1 MTKPW
6 KSAATA
12 LIVSLSLITPAVAQ
26 GVDNLVQLEV
36 LDGGKTAK
44 GTYQGALRL
53 TLKDGW
59 KTYWRAPGD
68 AGIPPQFDWS
78 GSGNVSDISITWP
91 APHVFDQ
98 NGLRS
103 IGYEDQLVLP
113 VEITPQNPARP
124 VRLRGEMD
132 LGVCKDVC
140 VPGRLDFD
148 HTLNADAGRNPAIAA
163 ALAQRPFSAS
173 EAGVAHAS
181 CQLSPTA
188 DGLQIEAHITMP
200 SAGGTE
206 VAVIEPGNPTLWAS
220 PPETARQGNTL
231 IARSE
236 VINASGAPFALDRS
250 EVRITVL
257 GTNHAVDILGCSAG

>member
-1 MTKPW
+1 MTQSWKP
-6 KSAATA
+6 AATA
-12 LIVSLSLITPAVAQ
+12 LAACLSLISPAFGQ
-26 GVDNLVQLEV
+26 GLDSLVQLEV

-53 TLKDGW
+53 TLKEGW

-68 AGIPPQFDWS
+68 AGIPPHFNWS
-78 GSGNVSDISITWP
+78 GSGNVGNVSITWP

-113 VEITPQNPARP
+113 VEITPQNPAKP

-140 VPGRLDFD
+140 VPGKLDFD
-148 HTLNADAGRNPAIAA
+148 HKLDAGADRNPAIAA
-163 ALAQRPFSAS
+163 ALAQRPYSAR
-173 EAGVAHAS
+173 EAGVAKAA

-188 DGLQIEAHITMP
+188 DGMQIEARITMP

-220 PPETARQGNTL
+220 QPETARQGNTL

-236 VINASGAPFALDRS
+236 VINASGTPFALDRS

-257 GTNHAVDILGCSAG
+257 GANHAVDILGCSAG

>member
-1 MTKPW
+1 MKTHW
-6 KSAATA
+6 KSATVGLAA
-12 LIVSLSLITPAVAQ
+12 SICLGIPAVAQ
-26 GVDNLVQLEV
+26 GIDKLAQLEV
-36 LDGGKTAK
+36 LDGNRFSD

-53 TLKDGW
+53 ILKDGW

-78 GSGNVSDISITWP
+78 NSGNVGDISITWP

-98 NGLRS
+98 NGIRS
-103 IGYEDQLVLP
+103 IGYANQLVLP
-113 VEITPQNPARP
+113 VEITPENPARP

-132 LGVCKDVC
+132 FGVCKDVC

-148 HTLNADAGRNPAIAA
+148 HTLDASARRNPVIAA

-173 EAGVAHAS
+173 EAGVSGVS
-181 CQLSPTA
+181 CVLTPTP
-188 DGLQIEAHITMP
+188 DGMRIEAYITMP

-206 VAVIEPGNPTLWAS
+206 FAVIEPGNPTLWAS
-220 PPETARQGNTL
+220 QIQTRRQGNSL
-231 IARSE
+231 FASSE
-236 VINASGAPFALDRS
+236 VMSVSGEPFAVVRS

-257 GTNHAVDILGCSAG
+257 GSNHAVDIQGCSAG